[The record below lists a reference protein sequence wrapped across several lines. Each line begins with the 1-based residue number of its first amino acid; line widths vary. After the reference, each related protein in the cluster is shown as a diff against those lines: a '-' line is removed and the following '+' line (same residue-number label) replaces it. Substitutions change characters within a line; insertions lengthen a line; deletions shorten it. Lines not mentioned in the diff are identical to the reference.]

1 MNVWRD
7 RHLWRGLA
15 LWCVLG
21 LPPVR
26 HGLEASMTLQMLAQ
40 IPLLALAGWWLRPL
54 LPGRVVDGLA
64 GWNRNGISGIVL
76 VSLAAMVWMLPRAM
90 DAALD
95 VAWVELAKFASVPLL
110 IGLPLSISWPS
121 AGFVV
126 RGVFLVEVIATAF
139 RLGWLYLASP
149 QRLCS
154 NYLLGDQQWL
164 GKIMLGVGA
173 IISLMVAWNLIW
185 GRIAVDRAPPR

>member
-1 MNVWRD
+1 
-7 RHLWRGLA
+7 
-15 LWCVLG
+15 
-21 LPPVR
+21 
-26 HGLEASMTLQMLAQ
+26 MLAQ

-139 RLGWLYLASP
+139 RLVWLYLASP
-149 QRLCS
+149 KRLCI

-173 IISLMVAWNLIW
+173 AISLMVAWNLIW
-185 GRIAVDRAPPR
+185 GRMTVDRTPSR

>member
-1 MNVWRD
+1 
-7 RHLWRGLA
+7 
-15 LWCVLG
+15 
-21 LPPVR
+21 
-26 HGLEASMTLQMLAQ
+26 
-40 IPLLALAGWWLRPL
+40 
-54 LPGRVVDGLA
+54 
-64 GWNRNGISGIVL
+64 
-76 VSLAAMVWMLPRAM
+76 
-90 DAALD
+90 
-95 VAWVELAKFASVPLL
+95 VPLL

-173 IISLMVAWNLIW
+173 AISLMVAWNLIW
-185 GRIAVDRAPPR
+185 GRMTVDRTPSR

>member
-1 MNVWRD
+1 MNLWRN
-7 RHLWRGLA
+7 RRLWRGLA

-26 HGLEASMTLQMLAQ
+26 HALEASMTLQMLAQ

-54 LPGRVVDGLA
+54 LPDRVVEELA

-90 DAALD
+90 DASLD

-110 IGLPLSISWPS
+110 VGLPLSLSWPG

-164 GKIMLGVGA
+164 GKIMLGIGA
-173 IISLMVAWNLIW
+173 VIGLTVAWNLIW
-185 GRIAVDRAPPR
+185 GRMTVGRTASR